1 MKTLEFPLAKI
12 TLFFVIGLL
21 LGYAFEPSLGIIVV
35 LLIISCAALI
45 ATYSSTKTVIFFS
58 SLVFSA
64 SILLG
69 LAAHGFHSVKN
80 ISNHYSHFTKDTS
93 KNYILEIS
101 IREKLKAST
110 FSTRYFGI
118 IQSVDGKKCEGKILI
133 NLGKDSSKTELS
145 VGNRILV
152 TSKIIQHKKPNN
164 PHQFD
169 YGKYLMQKSVSA
181 QIYLSKSEVQISSSL
196 DKNLWFYATIF
207 REKIIKRLQK
217 NGFREQELQVAN
229 ALILGQQQEID
240 KNILQDYQFAGAVHI
255 LSVSGLHVGYIML
268 FLNVILAFLPCR
280 TFYNWLK
287 FIIIILTL
295 WTFAFVAGLSPSVVR
310 SATMFSFIAGGICLT
325 RENNIFHILVV
336 SLFFILLVV
345 PSFIFDVG
353 FQLSYASL
361 FFILWLQ
368 PILSKLYNPTNFIT
382 RNLWS
387 IFTVSLAA
395 QIGAFPLSI
404 YYFHQ
409 FPGLFF
415 ITNLIILPFLGI
427 IMILGIV
434 VMIGAYFNIV
444 ASFLI
449 LILQQSIYALNW
461 VIAKIASFE
470 NFVLTEIPLTK
481 TLLFCL
487 YLVTVSWILWFEKSS
502 IKKLLFALAC
512 TLLLQIS
519 YLQNQINV
527 EKNAELIV
535 FHLNKKSLFIE
546 RNGTSTRLHTPIK
559 NNKNIADN
567 PSVKSYLVA
576 NFIEKTTTT
585 NLKNV
590 LFYHDKKIMVL
601 DSFALMP
608 DEVKTD
614 LLIITQSPKINLDR
628 FITKHQPKIIIADGS
643 NYKTYIKQWEKTC
656 SQRKIPFHATA
667 VKGFYK
673 IQ

>member
-12 TLFFVIGLL
+12 TLFFITGLL
-21 LGYAFEPSLGIIVV
+21 LGYAFEPSLGIISA
-35 LLIISCAALI
+35 LLILSLLALI
-45 ATYSSTKTVIFFS
+45 AIYSSKTTIFFS
-58 SLVFSA
+58 SLVFST

-69 LAAHGFHSVKN
+69 LAAQGFHSIKN
-80 ISNHYSHFTKDTS
+80 ISNHYSHLVKDTS
-93 KNYILEIS
+93 KNYTLEIS
-101 IREKLKAST
+101 IREKLKPNT
-110 FSTRYFGI
+110 FSTRYFGMV
-118 IQSVDGKKCEGKILI
+118 QSVNGKKCAGKILI
-133 NLGKDSSKTELS
+133 NLGKDSGKTELS

-152 TSKIIQHKKPNN
+152 TSKIIPHKKPNN
-164 PHQFD
+164 PNQFD
-169 YGKYLMQKSVSA
+169 YGKYLTQKSVTA
-181 QIYLSKSEVQISSSL
+181 QIFLSKSDVQISSSL
-196 DKNLWFYATIF
+196 DKNLWFYATIS

-268 FLNVILAFLPCR
+268 FLNVILAFLPRR

-295 WTFAFVAGLSPSVVR
+295 WIFAFVAGLSPSVVR

-325 RENNIFHILVV
+325 RENNIFHILIV
-336 SLFFILLVV
+336 SLFFILLVE

-368 PILSKLYNPTNFIT
+368 PILAKLYNPTNFIT

-387 IFTVSLAA
+387 IFTVSIAA

-434 VMIGAYFNIV
+434 VMIGAYFNMI
-444 ASFLI
+444 APFLI
-449 LILQQSIYALNW
+449 LILQQLIYALNW

-481 TLLFCL
+481 VLLFCL
-487 YLVTVSWILWFEKSS
+487 YLVIVNWILWFEKSS
-502 IKKLLFALAC
+502 VKKLLFALAC

-519 YLQNQINV
+519 YLQNQRNV
-527 EKNAELIV
+527 ERNAELIV
-535 FHLNKKSLFIE
+535 FHLNKKSLLIE
-546 RNGTSTRLHTPIK
+546 RNGTSTRLHTDTK
-559 NNKNIADN
+559 NDKNILDN
-567 PSVKSYLVA
+567 QSIKSYLVA
-576 NFIEKTTTT
+576 NFIKNTTTT
-585 NLKNV
+585 KLKNV
-590 LFYHDKKIMVL
+590 LYYHDKKIMVL
-601 DSFALMP
+601 DSFALIP
-608 DEVKTD
+608 DEAKTD
-614 LLIITQSPKINLDR
+614 LIILTQSPKINLER
-628 FITKHQPKIIIADGS
+628 FITKHQPKIIIVDGS

-656 SQRKIPFHATA
+656 AQRKIPFHATA
-667 VKGFYK
+667 EKGFYK
-673 IQ
+673 IH